1 MNEQQIAY
9 RIKQLLNRGLD
20 LDAGKLAR
28 LKKSRE
34 RALAGQHVESR
45 VPVLAWASNAIGRSG
60 GPSALV
66 PRLLLP
72 MAVLILGLIAINQW
86 RDSQVAAEIDEIDAA
101 ALTGDLALAPFFDSR
116 FEVYMSRIQS
126 RLLRLASQLLLR

>member
-28 LKKSRE
+28 LKAARE
-34 RALAGQHVESR
+34 AALVRQRVESR
-45 VPVLAWASNAIGRSG
+45 VRVWAWADNVIGKSG
-60 GPSALV
+60 GPSALF

-86 RDSQVAAEIDEIDAA
+86 RDTQVAAEIEEIDAA
-101 ALTGDLALAPFFDSR
+101 VLTGDLPLDAYLDKGFDAWLK
-116 FEVYMSRIQS
+116 
-126 RLLRLASQLLLR
+126 RLSH